1 MAVSDDDGT
10 AERLAQV
17 RAQRRHVGR
26 LRTGERRDAAHE
38 GAAAAAAR
46 GEAEQ
51 AAGQDPHATPPVAS
65 ADTRTLLIA
74 EEAALELDRA
84 ALVADRE
91 IDDADVEMET

>member
-17 RAQRRHVGR
+17 RAQRRHLSR
-26 LRTGERRDAAHE
+26 LRVAERRDGAHE
-38 GAAAAAAR
+38 RAAEADAQR
-46 GEAEQ
+46 EAEQ
-51 AAGQDPHATPPVAS
+51 ATDASATPSLSS

-84 ALVADRE
+84 ALLAERDLG
-91 IDDADVEMET
+91 DASAEMEM